1 MSREQVGWARVLR
14 VARPLTRPSATLS
27 PLDAGRGATSSLLGT
42 GHLFSGLIAPDG
54 AFARRFFVRRTMTVI
69 VLLLL
74 LPGCGFFSRP
84 PNQFYSLQT
93 VRSEAPVVSIG
104 SLPVGIDGIEL
115 PPGIDRRGIVV
126 RGADH
131 KLEVRGTH
139 QWSSS
144 LEEMVIHTLAF
155 NIANRT
161 AEGSVVLPGQVK
173 PAAMR
178 SIFVTFEELAPG
190 ADSVFVLDARWSV
203 TGRGAPV
210 VTTHERIS
218 VQLDSMDSERIA
230 AGMST
235 ALATLAD
242 RIVARLAGG

>member
-1 MSREQVGWARVLR
+1 MSREGTQTPEKLTPEASRR
-14 VARPLTRPSATLS
+14 VAGGRRQAPTGPASEKTNDPGGVADGNAASRRGLVATLS
-27 PLDAGRGATSSLLGT
+27 V
-42 GHLFSGLIAPDG
+42 LI
-54 AFARRFFVRRTMTVI
+54 F
-69 VLLLL
+69 LLL

-93 VRSEAPVVSIG
+93 IRAEAPVVSIG
-104 SLPVGIDGIEL
+104 STPVGIDGIEL

-144 LEEMVIHTLAF
+144 LEDMVIHTLAF

-190 ADSVFVLDARWSV
+190 ADSVFILDARWSV

-235 ALATLAD
+235 ALAMLAD
-242 RIVARLAGG
+242 RMVARLAGG